1 MNNSLKGLAHIG
13 VFTADMEGSL
23 AFYRDVLGM
32 EISYQKDLVHPGG
45 TTRLGFVNAGSLIV
59 ELIQPSDTKGI
70 IEKENGIV
78 DHIAIE
84 VAGID
89 GIIQRLKDHGVALE
103 SDEAVKL
110 PDLYNGVKNIFF
122 SGPNGERL
130 ELFEFSA

>member
-1 MNNSLKGLAHIG
+1 MSGNMKGLAHIG

-23 AFYRDVLGM
+23 AFYQDVLGM
-32 EISYQKDLVHPGG
+32 VISYQKDLVRPGG

-59 ELIQPSDTKGI
+59 ELIQPSDTQGI
-70 IEKENGIV
+70 QDKKNGIV

-84 VAGID
+84 VSGID

-103 SDEAVKL
+103 SPEAVEL
-110 PDLYNGVKNIFF
+110 PDLYDGVKNIFF